1 MISTAA
7 LGELVTLSGPD
18 GSTATVALHG
28 AHIVSWKTADG
39 AERLFLSS
47 LATIGGATTIDGATA
62 IRGGIPV
69 CFPQFA
75 GLGPLPKH
83 GFARI
88 ATWEHRGGGVFAL
101 IVAPGAW
108 PGWPHECE
116 LLLNVGL
123 GPSTLSVSLTVCNR
137 GSTAFDFTGALH
149 SYLSCDDVTRVRISG
164 LDGRTVQR
172 GGEVD
177 GDITFADGQTDVDL
191 SVLCAAG
198 PVTVICGSD
207 SPLML
212 CAQTGF
218 ADVVVWNI
226 GETLGAGMKDLGVGE
241 WKSYVCVEAAAVGT
255 PITVE
260 PGTSWNGSQVLVAG
274 VWGSCATKSI
284 E

>member
-1 MISTAA
+1 MISTFA

-28 AHIVSWKTADG
+28 AHVVSWATADG
-39 AERLFLSS
+39 VERLFLS
-47 LATIGGATTIDGATA
+47 ARATIDGGTA

-83 GFARI
+83 GFART
-88 ATWEHRGGGVFAL
+88 ATWEHRGAGVFAL
-101 IVAPGAW
+101 LVAPDTW
-108 PGWPHECE
+108 PGWPNECE
-116 LLLNVGL
+116 LLLNIGL

-137 GSTAFDFTGALH
+137 GITAFEFTGALH
-149 SYLSCDDVTRVRISG
+149 SYLSCDDVTRVRVSG
-164 LDGRTVQR
+164 LDGRTIQR

-177 GDITFADGQTDVDL
+177 GDITFADGQADVDV
-191 SVLCAAG
+191 SVLRATG
-198 PVTVICGSD
+198 PVTVISGSD
-207 SPLML
+207 SRLML

-226 GETLGAGMKDLGVGE
+226 GETLGAGMNDLGAGE

-274 VWGSCATKSI
+274 VCRTRATASI